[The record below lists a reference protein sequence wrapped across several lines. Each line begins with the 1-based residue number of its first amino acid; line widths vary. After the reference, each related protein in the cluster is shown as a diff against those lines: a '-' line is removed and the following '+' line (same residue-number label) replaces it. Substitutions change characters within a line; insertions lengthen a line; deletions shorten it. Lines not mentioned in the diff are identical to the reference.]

1 MLSVLHKFCCGF
13 VIHGLYRLRYVP
25 SVSTFWR
32 VFTINGFWILSKAFS
47 VSVEI
52 IIWFLFFSLLVWCT
66 TLINSYIL
74 KWSIGGYLV
83 AYCLASMCLYFVF
96 IVVFFL
102 YSNHIALWSEKI
114 LDMIS
119 VFLNLLRLD
128 LWPNMWYIL
137 KNVPCALEKKVYY
150 LFSFWM
156 ESPEDT
162 NNYLKCKGIR
172 CTNQEIQTDWM
183 GTKSRPM
190 YMLPTS
196 DPLQT

>member
-1 MLSVLHKFCCGF
+1 MVNGILEEMLSVLHKFCCGF

-128 LWPNMWYIL
+128 LWPRRDPPWRMSHVHL
-137 KNVPCALEKKVYY
+137 RR
-150 LFSFWM
+150 
-156 ESPEDT
+156 
-162 NNYLKCKGIR
+162 KGILLLLNETVLR
-172 CTNQEIQTDWM
+172 IN
-183 GTKSRPM
+183 
-190 YMLPTS
+190 
-196 DPLQT
+196 